1 MFCPFCGAQQD
12 DDAKF
17 CTSCGQ
23 TMSAAGGETG
33 AQPPPPAGGARSSAP
48 ASSEVQIGK
57 WIGDGWSAI
66 SSDLVMLAVATLVF
80 AVLSGVVPIVLQ
92 APMVIGMHI
101 MLVNK
106 MVTGRLEFGDLF
118 KGFNYF
124 VPSLLAT
131 LVMGVFMFIGMLAC
145 IIPGLVV
152 GAMYLFTYLFIADRK
167 MEFWPAMQASHAIVK
182 QNYLGFTFFF
192 VTLALLQLAGA
203 LLCGLGLLVTI
214 PLYYAAINA
223 AYRDLVGFQSRA
235 PLQ

>member
-23 TMSAAGGETG
+23 TITAAGGS
-33 AQPPPPAGGARSSAP
+33 PPPADAGVGFVP
-48 ASSEVQIGK
+48 PTNSEVQIGK
-57 WIGDGWSAI
+57 WISDGWNVI
-66 SSDLVMLAVATLVF
+66 SGDLLMVILATLVF
-80 AVLSGVVPIVLQ
+80 AIMSGVIPIVLQ

-106 MVTGRLEFGDLF
+106 MLTGRLDIGDLF

-124 VPSLLAT
+124 VPALLAT
-131 LVMGVFMFIGMLAC
+131 LVMGIFIFIGMLAC
-145 IIPGLVV
+145 IIPGLVL
-152 GAMYLFTYLFIADRK
+152 GAMYLFAYLFILDRK

-182 QNYLGFTFFF
+182 QNYLGYTFFF
-192 VTLALLQLAGA
+192 LTLALLQLAGA
-203 LLCGLGLLVTI
+203 LLCGVGLLVTI
-214 PLYYAAINA
+214 PIYYAAINA
-223 AYRDLVGFQSRA
+223 AYRDVVGFQSRA

>member
-23 TMSAAGGETG
+23 TIGVAGGGPG
-33 AQPPPPAGGARSSAP
+33 AQAPPPAGGAP
-48 ASSEVQIGK
+48 FVPPTSSEVQIGK
-57 WIGDGWSAI
+57 WISDGWNII
-66 SSDLVMLAVATLVF
+66 SGDLLMVILATLVF
-80 AVLSGVVPIVLQ
+80 AIMSGVIPIILQ

-106 MVTGRLEFGDLF
+106 MLTGRLDIGDLF

-131 LVMGVFMFIGMLAC
+131 LVMGIFIFIGMLAC

-182 QNYLGFTFFF
+182 QNYLGYTFFF
-192 VTLALLQLAGA
+192 LTLALLQLAGA
-203 LLCGLGLLVTI
+203 LLCGVGLLVTI
-214 PLYYAAINA
+214 PIYYAAINA
-223 AYRDLVGFQSRA
+223 AYRDVVGFQSRA

>member
-1 MFCPFCGAQQD
+1 M
-12 DDAKF
+12 
-17 CTSCGQ
+17 
-23 TMSAAGGETG
+23 
-33 AQPPPPAGGARSSAP
+33 PPT
-48 ASSEVQIGK
+48 SSEVQIGK
-57 WIGDGWSAI
+57 WISDGWNII
-66 SSDLVMLAVATLVF
+66 SGDLLMVILATLVF
-80 AVLSGVVPIVLQ
+80 AIMSGVIPIILQ

-106 MVTGRLEFGDLF
+106 TLTGRLDIGDLF

-131 LVMGVFMFIGMLAC
+131 LVMGIFIFIGMLAC

-182 QNYLGFTFFF
+182 QNYLGYTFFF
-192 VTLALLQLAGA
+192 LTLALLQLAGA
-203 LLCGLGLLVTI
+203 LLCGVGLLVTI
-214 PLYYAAINA
+214 PIYYAAINA
-223 AYRDLVGFQSRA
+223 AYRDVVGFQSRA

>member
-1 MFCPFCGAQQD
+1 M
-12 DDAKF
+12 
-17 CTSCGQ
+17 
-23 TMSAAGGETG
+23 
-33 AQPPPPAGGARSSAP
+33 
-48 ASSEVQIGK
+48 VI
-57 WIGDGWSAI
+57 
-66 SSDLVMLAVATLVF
+66 LATLVF
-80 AVLSGVVPIVLQ
+80 AIMSGVIPIILQ

-106 MVTGRLEFGDLF
+106 MLTGRLDIGDLF

-131 LVMGVFMFIGMLAC
+131 LVMGIFIFIGMLAC

-182 QNYLGFTFFF
+182 QNYLGYTFFF
-192 VTLALLQLAGA
+192 LTLALLQLAGA
-203 LLCGLGLLVTI
+203 LLCGVGLLVTI
-214 PLYYAAINA
+214 PIYYAAINA
-223 AYRDLVGFQSRA
+223 AYRDVVGFQSRA